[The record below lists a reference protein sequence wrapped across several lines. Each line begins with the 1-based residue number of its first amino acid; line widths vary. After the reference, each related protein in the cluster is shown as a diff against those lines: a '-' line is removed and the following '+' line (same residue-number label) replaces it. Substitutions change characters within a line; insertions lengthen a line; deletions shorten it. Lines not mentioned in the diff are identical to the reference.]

1 MTVGIIVAMNE
12 EYNLIRDFLT
22 KKKLTTYTGRKN
34 AYLSGEVGNIS
45 VILVQSGIGKVNAAQ
60 AVTELICTYDVDA
73 IISQGVAGSLGEAK
87 TGDVIA
93 STACQY
99 WDVWCG
105 KPNSKGQVQGM
116 PVAFASSADLFQKV
130 LNIKGVKAGV
140 IVSGDTFIDNA
151 KAKAKICKEYVGA
164 KAVDM
169 ESAAIAQV
177 CHIYDKPFLALRVIS
192 DGCDQED
199 YAAYWMNLAKDSFN
213 AVSLILK
220 SL

>member
-1 MTVGIIVAMNE
+1 MDE
-12 EYNLIRDFLT
+12 EYNLVRDFLT
-22 KKKLTTYTGRKN
+22 KKKLTTYNKRKN

-45 VILVQSGIGKVNAAQ
+45 VILVKSGIGKVNAAQ

-73 IISQGVAGSLGEAK
+73 IISTGVAGSLGNAK

-116 PVAFASSADLFQKV
+116 PKAFVSSADLFNKV
-130 LNIKGVKAGV
+130 FKIEGVKAGI
-140 IVSGDTFIDNA
+140 IVSGDWFVDEA
-151 KAKAKICKEYVGA
+151 KMRDTIRGRFMDAQ
-164 KAVDM
+164 AVDM

-192 DGCDQED
+192 DGCNQDD
-199 YAAYWMNLAKDSFN
+199 YAAYWMNLAKGSFN